1 MEETTEIYDQYYDK
15 YKDTIKDNES
25 YYEYLAERDD
35 LDWKDVD

>member
-15 YKDTIKDNES
+15 YKDNLINMDS

-35 LDWKDVD
+35 RNWED